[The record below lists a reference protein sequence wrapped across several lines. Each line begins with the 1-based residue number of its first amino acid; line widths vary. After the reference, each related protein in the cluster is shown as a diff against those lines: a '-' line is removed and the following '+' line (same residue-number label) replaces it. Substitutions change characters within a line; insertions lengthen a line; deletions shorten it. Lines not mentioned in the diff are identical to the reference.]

1 MILGCRDINRGQW
14 DELVRTS
21 ETGNWFQ
28 SVEAYSFYESMPEL
42 FRPFVVA
49 IARDAEHLDACG
61 RLETESLDAE
71 HLDACGR
78 LETMSLDAGHL
89 DACGRLETE
98 SLDARRLEPEALELR
113 GICVGYVTVERNR
126 LKQYFTR
133 RAIIFGGPALADD
146 ATDEEAYA
154 LMQAVRNQLKILC
167 FREAR
172 SEGME
177 DLRLKIFSEAIY
189 VETRKFGDYGRW
201 KGAFERAGFVYK
213 PHYDI
218 HVDCSGAVPIETVL
232 SDNRRR
238 QVKRALAAG
247 AEIGE
252 ARNEGD
258 IGDWYE
264 ILAKLYKTKVR
275 VPLPPKEFF
284 IEFYRQKRGIYLMVR
299 YKGRVIGG
307 MMCPIMEG
315 KAIYEWY
322 VCGDDEHYHDQYPS
336 VMATWAAIEYAN
348 KKGIKRFDFMGA
360 GEPGVAYGVRDFKM
374 EFGGELVEHGRF
386 IAIGKPLLYRVGVL
400 GVKILKR
407 LK

>member
-1 MILGCRDINRGQW
+1 MILGYRDIDRGQW

-21 ETGNWFQ
+21 ATGNWFQ
-28 SVEAYSFYESMPEL
+28 SCAALEFYQSLPQL
-42 FRPFVVA
+42 FKPFVVA
-49 IARDAEHLDACG
+49 IARDAGHIDACG
-61 RLETESLDAE
+61 RLETESLD
-71 HLDACGR
+71 
-78 LETMSLDAGHL
+78 
-89 DACGRLETE
+89 
-98 SLDARRLEPEALELR
+98 LR
-113 GICVGYVTVERNR
+113 GVCVGYVTVERSR
-126 LKQYFTR
+126 VKQYFMR

-154 LMQAVRNQLKILC
+154 LMQAVRNQLKI
-167 FREAR
+167 
-172 SEGME
+172 E

-189 VETRKFGDYGRW
+189 VETRNFGDYGRW
-201 KGAFERAGFVYK
+201 KEAFEKAGFVYK

-252 ARNEGD
+252 ARNEGE
-258 IGDWYE
+258 IGDWYD

-348 KKGIKRFDFMGA
+348 KNGIKRFDFMGA

-386 IAIGKPLLYRVGVL
+386 LSVRKPILFQIGKIGVWL
-400 GVKILKR
+400 LKR
-407 LK
+407 IKKLKIEG